1 MEAKKCDKCKK
12 FYEPYKGLHKWG
24 MSPSGEPLFEIPFN
38 KVILE
43 NRNKRENIDLNECS
57 RKIRNL
63 SEEDLLNK
71 EKLIIIKNNI

>member
-38 KVILE
+38 QVILE
-43 NRNKRENIDLNECS
+43 NRTKRENIDLCPECMQAFD
-57 RKIRNL
+57 NWL
-63 SEEDLLNK
+63 K
-71 EKLIIIKNNI
+71 EKGE